1 MTTELKIKDYVE
13 ESQVLFFANSEYLT
27 SLEISMQDFAEEKF
41 ISLKIQK
48 QEAKQIITFLQ
59 NFYNL

>member
-27 SLEISMQDFAEEKF
+27 SLEISMQDFAEQKF

-59 NFYNL
+59 NHFNL